1 MAEYFYAFMDCQ
13 LWDQPLQRCTTFFY
27 TFLIGTVPLLN
38 YRYPFNRAFSLVPFL
53 YIVILYFFLLLALWT
68 RTFLVKNIKA
78 GASHLSLA
86 CGLILLWPA
95 ISSTFRFYIQPC

>member
-78 GASHLSLA
+78 
-86 CGLILLWPA
+86 
-95 ISSTFRFYIQPC
+95 